1 LAADPLRIPISL
13 YVHLPWCE
21 RKCPYCDFNSHE
33 QLNPEDEAPYID
45 ALLED
50 LRIQHPAALNRELA
64 SIFIG
69 GGTPS
74 LFSGDSVA
82 RLLAGI
88 DEIWG
93 ISHNTEITLEANP
106 GSSEVEKF
114 RAYKLAG
121 VTRLSIGVQSF
132 DDTHLSALGRIHRA
146 ADARS
151 AASAAAQ
158 IFADWNIDL
167 MHGLPGQTPEQ
178 ALADLTEG
186 IALCGHHLSWYQL
199 TIEPNT
205 RFWSNPPLLPEEDD
219 LSNIQDAGASLL
231 VALGMEQYEV
241 SAWAAKGRLSRHNM
255 NYWQFGDYMGIGA
268 GAHGK
273 ITTHAAEVIRTQ
285 RSRLPKDY
293 VANIKS
299 GAMPITREIP
309 PEELP
314 AEFMMNA
321 LRLRDGVDTQL
332 FTERTGL
339 PMSIVADI
347 KAGLCDRQLLIDA
360 PDRFQATDLGYR
372 FLNSV
377 TAAFLAP

>member
-1 LAADPLRIPISL
+1 MAAEPLRIPISL

-33 QLNPEDEAPYID
+33 QFNPEDEAPYID

-50 LRIQHPAALNRELA
+50 LRIQHPVILNRELA

-82 RLLAGI
+82 RLLVGI
-88 DEIWG
+88 DEICG
-93 ISHNTEITLEANP
+93 ISHKTEITLEANP

-132 DDTHLSALGRIHRA
+132 DDTHLSSLGRIHRA

-151 AASAAAQ
+151 AANAAAQ

-178 ALADLTEG
+178 ALADLSEG

-219 LSNIQDAGASLL
+219 LSDIQDAGAALL

-273 ITTHAAEVIRTQ
+273 ITTHAGEVIRTQ

-293 VANIKS
+293 VANINS

-309 PEELP
+309 PDELP

-321 LRLRDGVDTQL
+321 LRLRDGVDAQL

-347 KAGLCDRQLLIDA
+347 KDGLCDRQLLMGA